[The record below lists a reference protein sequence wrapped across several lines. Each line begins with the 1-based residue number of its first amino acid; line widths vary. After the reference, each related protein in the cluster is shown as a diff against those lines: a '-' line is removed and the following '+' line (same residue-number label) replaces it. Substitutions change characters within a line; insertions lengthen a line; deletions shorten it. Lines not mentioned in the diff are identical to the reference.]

1 MKKDLTMDK
10 MLSASWDQLEKLGL
24 VKLTWEFDEV
34 PYDTSFIDTWDD
46 LTREQKDEENMAIL
60 AMVRDKGVYGRC
72 PYYRLP
78 WSTNWE
84 SITPVW
90 GLIGEDTS
98 YDNDLKMDTLTTIRE
113 QLEQIKEFCSR

>member
-1 MKKDLTMDK
+1 MKNDMTMEK
-10 MLSASWDQLEKLGL
+10 MLSASWDQLEKMGL

-46 LTREQKDEENMAIL
+46 LTREQKDNENMAIL
-60 AMVRDKGVYGRC
+60 AMVREKGVYGRC
-72 PYYRLP
+72 PYFRFP
-78 WSTNWE
+78 WSPNWE
-84 SITPVW
+84 SVTPVW
-90 GLIGEDTS
+90 GLIGEDTT